1 MFLRLANPTLL
12 SKTVSKQ
19 LFYVKWQPKCIQFSG
34 KNLSSNLHRD
44 ISSKLYTH
52 KIHVSKTVLAKFQV
66 DFDNDLEIVDILNLK
81 P

>member
-19 LFYVKWQPKCIQFSG
+19 LLYIKRQPKCLQFSG
-34 KNLSSNLHRD
+34 KNLSSNLHKD
-44 ISSKLYTH
+44 ISTKLYTH
-52 KIHVSKTVLAKFQV
+52 KINVSKTVFANFQV
-66 DFDNDLEIVDILNLK
+66 DLDNDLEIVDILNLK